1 MHLKTAHAIIDND
14 EEMNIADL
22 AAAHS
27 EIKKHEEK
35 KKKPS
40 KGGSS
45 AGWNKLKEIERSEFI
60 KREAFAKVWDRL
72 KTP

>member
-14 EEMNIADL
+14 EEMDIASL

-27 EIKKHEEK
+27 EIKKQEEK
-35 KKKPS
+35 KKKPA
-40 KGGSS
+40 KGGRS
-45 AGWNKLKEIERSEFI
+45 AGWNKLKEIEQREFV